1 MGKNILLTLA
11 GVLYCIIYV
20 ELLYIF
26 FQFYLLPIQRCYCN
40 RLTLEG
46 VSSPPGLLLVLF
58 GSILCMVSWLSK
70 NKWIFFFFFKLSMIV
85 KNAME
90 YRRK

>member
-46 VSSPPGLLLVLF
+46 FLPLQASCLFCLVQFYVWFLGCQKISGF
-58 GSILCMVSWLSK
+58 
-70 NKWIFFFFFKLSMIV
+70 FFFFFKLSMIV